1 MGRAGPRCQ
10 AGAPP
15 AEGWRCRHARARVD
29 WSGRGRLPPAVHR
42 ARSDMADERRTA
54 AHEMFE
60 ADLASRALGIEL
72 LSAGGGRAVVRMRV
86 TVSMVNGHAI
96 AHGGYVFLLADTA
109 FACAC
114 NSHGP
119 VTVAAAADI
128 VFVRPVREGDL
139 LLARAEERTRY
150 GRGGVYDVT
159 VMRGDEVVAEF
170 RGHSRTIGR
179 QDAEVGR
186 PARQTQY
193 VSWRMKNSAFSSSL
207 SWPSPERPSK
217 YASRGAPGAKRISID
232 AGSPDSLRNACNP
245 PSGTNRKSP
254 AVASI
259 QRAPSNRRTAP
270 ERTKNDSEIVRWKCG
285 SGPLGGPAMSH
296 RYRPNCPL
304 ADVPVAR

>member
-96 AHGGYVFLLADTA
+96 AHGGY
-109 FACAC
+109 
-114 NSHGP
+114 
-119 VTVAAAADI
+119 
-128 VFVRPVREGDL
+128 
-139 LLARAEERTRY
+139 
-150 GRGGVYDVT
+150 DVT

-179 QDAEVGR
+179 QDA
-186 PARQTQY
+186 
-193 VSWRMKNSAFSSSL
+193 
-207 SWPSPERPSK
+207 
-217 YASRGAPGAKRISID
+217 
-232 AGSPDSLRNACNP
+232 
-245 PSGTNRKSP
+245 
-254 AVASI
+254 
-259 QRAPSNRRTAP
+259 
-270 ERTKNDSEIVRWKCG
+270 
-285 SGPLGGPAMSH
+285 
-296 RYRPNCPL
+296 
-304 ADVPVAR
+304 

>member
-96 AHGGYVFLLADTA
+96 AHGGYVFLLA
-109 FACAC
+109 
-114 NSHGP
+114 
-119 VTVAAAADI
+119 
-128 VFVRPVREGDL
+128 
-139 LLARAEERTRY
+139 RAEERTRY

-179 QDAEVGR
+179 QDA
-186 PARQTQY
+186 
-193 VSWRMKNSAFSSSL
+193 
-207 SWPSPERPSK
+207 
-217 YASRGAPGAKRISID
+217 
-232 AGSPDSLRNACNP
+232 
-245 PSGTNRKSP
+245 
-254 AVASI
+254 
-259 QRAPSNRRTAP
+259 
-270 ERTKNDSEIVRWKCG
+270 
-285 SGPLGGPAMSH
+285 
-296 RYRPNCPL
+296 
-304 ADVPVAR
+304 

>member
-86 TVSMVNGHAI
+86 TVSMVNGH
-96 AHGGYVFLLADTA
+96 
-109 FACAC
+109 
-114 NSHGP
+114 GP

-179 QDAEVGR
+179 QDA
-186 PARQTQY
+186 
-193 VSWRMKNSAFSSSL
+193 
-207 SWPSPERPSK
+207 
-217 YASRGAPGAKRISID
+217 
-232 AGSPDSLRNACNP
+232 
-245 PSGTNRKSP
+245 
-254 AVASI
+254 
-259 QRAPSNRRTAP
+259 
-270 ERTKNDSEIVRWKCG
+270 
-285 SGPLGGPAMSH
+285 
-296 RYRPNCPL
+296 
-304 ADVPVAR
+304 